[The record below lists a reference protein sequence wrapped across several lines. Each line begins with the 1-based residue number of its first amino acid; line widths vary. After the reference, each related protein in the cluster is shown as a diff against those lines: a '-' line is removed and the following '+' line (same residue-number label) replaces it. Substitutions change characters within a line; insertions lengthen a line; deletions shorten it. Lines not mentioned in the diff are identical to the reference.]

1 MRETNLFLALRRL
14 AVLTSTCVSRCAAVT
29 VRTVRRAAG
38 VSAENRSEPNRLASP
53 LLARPPAFV
62 TVPPAR
68 LARINRRAGGVEGGG
83 ATDGDFWG
91 PFNVGEDEASCGE
104 LSVY

>member
-14 AVLTSTCVSRCAAVT
+14 AVLTSTCVSRYVAVT
-29 VRTVRRAAG
+29 VHTVRRAAG
-38 VSAENRSEPNRLASP
+38 VFAENRSKPNRLASP
-53 LLARPPAFV
+53 LLARPPAVV

-68 LARINRRAGGVEGGG
+68 LARINRRGGRGGGG

-91 PFNVGEDEASCGE
+91 PFNVGEDEAS
-104 LSVY
+104 